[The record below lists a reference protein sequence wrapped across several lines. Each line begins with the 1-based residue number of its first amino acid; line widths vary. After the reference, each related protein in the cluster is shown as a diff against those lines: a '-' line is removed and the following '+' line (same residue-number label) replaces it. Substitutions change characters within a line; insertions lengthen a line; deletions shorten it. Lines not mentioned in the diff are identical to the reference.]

1 MLITVEVNSGEVAG
15 SGGGSSH
22 GSPAS
27 GRAPFDVGDGDEHEG
42 GLSVA
47 RGRRSRAGRARQRR

>member
-1 MLITVEVNSGEVAG
+1 MLTAVEVNSGEVAG

-47 RGRRSRAGRARQRR
+47 RGRRSRAGRA